1 MLLQFLKLWVSVEI
15 MGSFIYKKKMGRRCL
30 LLSNFFLSNFH
41 PTLVSVTISKGNG
54 IINSPSSAIKGN
66 QSEWTGPPDPIRW
79 FPTQCSY
86 RRRKK
91 KKKTEITHSGKK
103 TNIPNIIVSLIPQ
116 RKKSTNLTSLLD
128 RWGISWNAT
137 PNSMNSKV
145 NPLWSYLH

>member
-15 MGSFIYKKKMGRRCL
+15 MGSFIYKKKLGRRCL
-30 LLSNFFLSNFH
+30 FLSNFFLSNFH

-54 IINSPSSAIKGN
+54 IINSPSSATKGN

-91 KKKTEITHSGKK
+91 KKNRNYPQWEKNKHPQYYRFPHSPKE
-103 TNIPNIIVSLIPQ
+103 
-116 RKKSTNLTSLLD
+116 
-128 RWGISWNAT
+128 
-137 PNSMNSKV
+137 KV
-145 NPLWSYLH
+145 NQPNKPTGQMGDIMECHTQLHE